1 MSNRKVA
8 IALLALLFVQ
18 VAVPI
23 IPVDA
28 ASGRTSPDFRVS
40 VMTLSSGGSIDVA
53 GEIEI
58 APGAHILRVVVSNI
72 GAGAGTA
79 TLNIAHQASASSLE
93 SPVTSINLGS
103 IGAASSSNPILIN
116 WTAQEGDGQTLFA
129 RVVSAA
135 DISPSNNDRTLE
147 FDVSKYHVG
156 SALGD
161 NIPGPTGGFTDLRLD
176 HSIHTYEATVRN
188 DGVMDISAV
197 FELNFTSNSNPANQV
212 SFWSNTLILAPGSL
226 LYPSTGGTLSASF
239 DASTMMGS
247 WTLAAKVVF
256 NGTSWTNTLVSSV
269 ETVTFSDYIIDL
281 STPGDRAIEP
291 GATTTLTFIVSNIG
305 ASDTWTIEL
314 GSDLGWHDDGQ
325 EGDVIALNAG
335 ESTTVIVPVTV
346 PANAVKPTL
355 ENVYLNLTSNSPD
368 VYVARSVAH
377 VMVGD
382 QYQATIVPPAG
393 PVTVTPAQTSSLLFT
408 IENSGNVPAAFD
420 VSTGL
425 SAAAENWIIE
435 GSVTTTDVIPVG
447 ANVSVSVQVTPAP
460 ISSPLDAGER
470 NAAGDS
476 LYAWVSATPVDG
488 GIPAIDSTQLVIRA
502 VIAVDPGPETEQII
516 LTEQDVIQSNGSGG
530 IDEILSLSVEVRH
543 NLGGAVTGGVDA
555 EITTS
560 TALFKPLNPG
570 GNNEP
575 ARWITNVTPNS
586 VSGLEVGEIFQSWM
600 AIDGPGDELPM
611 AGELTFPVT
620 ATPIL
625 TASQQANGV
634 LASSVTRNIS
644 VIVPSVVDGE
654 IINQDPLD
662 ADVGNQTNFTIKLA
676 NTGNDLSSYRLVVV
690 DDLPDLWSATIK
702 TADANNPSV
711 VSNLSPSMSD
721 HPITGGAHISD
732 VNLSIITDPQAPA
745 DTMQP
750 LTIRVEDRDTGEVLS
765 LNTLY
770 IRVEES
776 INFILQ
782 PTNHTV
788 DLSPYETPQTRVY
801 INNTGNVA
809 TTFEVWLD
817 NSQAN
822 DVDFSIESATEV
834 VVGPGYSESIKIRL
848 TPDLEASADDL
859 HMTTLWVKAIGGMNL
874 SASIVANV
882 TADHHLTISVQQIIE
897 VTPGVNKTIDVN
909 FINEGNLEE
918 YLNVTAVIE
927 GGWESSWDSDQLVLP
942 IGGAQE
948 NDLTVIVPAL
958 GGNFLLAD
966 GDTHNITISL
976 YHSDN
981 GNFLS
986 ARTITMVVS
995 PVFLVEFANWEETL
1009 KFSRQSE
1016 KVLSVKV
1023 TNVGNKDVLANV
1035 EYEVLRPG
1043 LSINSLAWEVVDY
1056 DTTLPLVVGL
1066 PAYMNFTI
1074 EAKEFE
1080 PDLFLEALL
1089 RVKLTPI
1096 DTEVEG
1102 SAIAESSLQMSRLF
1116 AYKEYKLGLPPDD
1129 PDEWMYEDIIWSH
1142 IPGLAGSSPAEYMI
1156 ELCKAERRV
1165 NLTQLNLDDEDFDWT
1180 FALEV
1185 EGVNQEL
1192 DLTNDCEGSAHTVI
1206 SLPLRPA
1213 WVTNEPLVVA
1223 IDTPDSPNILKNDG
1237 YDLTF
1242 RLYHPDEHN
1251 GFTVYTEETFSFYF
1265 ETKPNLYISE
1275 FQYDDESMYEGSTS
1289 TISAIVGNEGTSLAL
1304 SVKSTLICDGVTVKD
1319 PEKDHGMMPADT
1331 IIPVQWEVES
1341 EQLDWWS
1348 QSTDVSCELLLTGTA
1363 WNNTALES
1371 KSAVRDT
1378 TVSSWSPGVTVSFIA
1393 VLVLLVASIGL
1404 LRLVG
1409 QNDKFRLA
1417 ALYTGVLALGF
1428 AFHLMDLV
1436 SSDWGGPAILFIAA
1450 IWVWFMTWK
1459 STVEFQLI
1467 HEDYQRARKGIST
1480 LYSDHFDVL
1489 SNAKRQL
1496 SIILAMPILG
1506 MIGVILGVPPQMSSD
1521 SSNMTSLVGYLVI
1534 VIAGV
1539 IFLVWNANR
1548 LYGSLYGRLTEV
1560 EVQASRIERDLG
1572 DPARL
1577 LTELASDGLDISSII
1592 NQPKPNVAA
1601 SGEATSSE
1609 VLDWDE
1615 DVGVLMEDEV
1625 SDIEDTNTHVE
1636 EDLSEKEDVDE
1647 TPNLD
1652 LGALAGINA
1661 PEHEI
1666 PSLDV
1671 ADLFDDEPEEVSDD
1685 V

>member
-1 MSNRKVA
+1 MSNRKIAVA
-8 IALLALLFVQ
+8 ILALLFVQ

-23 IPVDA
+23 IPADA
-28 ASGRTSPDFRVS
+28 TSGRNSPDFRVS
-40 VMTLSSGGSIDVA
+40 VMTLSSGGSIESA
-53 GEIEI
+53 GEYEL
-58 APGAHILRVVVSNI
+58 APGDHIIRIVVTNI
-72 GAGAGTA
+72 GAAAGTA

-93 SPVTSINLGS
+93 TPVTSINLGS
-103 IGAASSSNPILIN
+103 IGASSSSNPILVN
-116 WTAQEGDGQTLFA
+116 WTAFEGDGQTLFA
-129 RVVSAA
+129 RVVSSA
-135 DISPSNNDRTLE
+135 DSNPGNNDKSLA
-147 FDVSKYHVG
+147 FDVSKYHLG
-156 SALGD
+156 SALGH

-197 FELNFTSNSNPANQV
+197 FELNFTSNSNPANAV
-212 SFWSNTLILAPGSL
+212 SFWSNTLILEPGSL
-226 LYPSTGGTLSASF
+226 LYPSVGGTLSASF
-239 DASTMMGS
+239 DASAMMGS
-247 WTLAAKVVF
+247 WTLAAKVIF
-256 NGTSWTNTLVSSV
+256 NGTSWTNMVVSSV

-281 STPGDRAIEP
+281 SEPGDRAIEP

-305 ASDTWTIEL
+305 ASDSWTIEL

-325 EGDVIALNAG
+325 EGDVISINAG

-346 PANAVKPTL
+346 PSNAAKPTL

-368 VYVARSVAH
+368 AYVARSVAH

-382 QYQATIVPPAG
+382 QYQATVIAPLG
-393 PVTVTPAQTSSLLFT
+393 PITVTPAQTSSLLFT
-408 IENSGNVPAAFD
+408 IENSGNIAAAFD
-420 VSTGL
+420 ISTGL
-425 SAAAENWIIE
+425 SAATENWVVE
-435 GSVTTTDVIPVG
+435 SSVTTTDVIPIG

-470 NAAGDS
+470 NSAGDS

-488 GIPAIDSTQLVIRA
+488 GIPAINSTQLVIRA
-502 VIAVDPGPETEQII
+502 VIAVDPGPETDQIV
-516 LTEQDVIQSNGSGG
+516 LSEQDVIQANGSGG

-560 TALFKPLNPG
+560 AAVFTPTNPG

-575 ARWITNVTPNS
+575 ARWTTSVTPNS
-586 VSGLEVGEIFQSWM
+586 VSGLEVGEVFQSWL
-600 AIDGPGDELPM
+600 AIDGPADELPM
-611 AGELTFPVT
+611 AGELVFPVT
-620 ATPIL
+620 ATPLL

-644 VIVPSVVDGE
+644 VIVPSIIDGE
-654 IINQDPLD
+654 IITQGPLD

-676 NTGNDLSSYRLVVV
+676 NTGNDLSSYRLAIV
-690 DDLPDLWSATIK
+690 DDLPELWSATIE
-702 TADANNPSV
+702 TSDVNNPSI

-721 HPITGGAHISD
+721 HPITGNAHISN
-732 VNLSIITDPQAPA
+732 VTLKITTDPQAPA

-750 LTIRVEDRDTGEVLS
+750 LTIRVEDRNTGEMLS

-822 DVDFSIESATEV
+822 DVDFTLETPREV
-834 VVGPGYSESIKIRL
+834 IVGPGYSESVKIRL
-848 TPDLEASADDL
+848 TPDVEASADDL

-882 TADHHLTISVQQIIE
+882 TADHHLTISVDEIIP
-897 VTPGVNKTIDVN
+897 VTPGVNQTIEVEFTN
-909 FINEGNLEE
+909 SGNLEE
-918 YLNVTAVIE
+918 NLNVTAVIE
-927 GGWESSWDSDQLVLP
+927 GGWSSAWDSDQMTLS
-942 IGGAQE
+942 IGGSQF
-948 NDLTVIVPAL
+948 NDLTVLVPAL
-958 GGNFLLAD
+958 GGNFSLAN
-966 GDTHNITISL
+966 GDTHNLTISL
-976 YHSDN
+976 YHSSN
-981 GNFLS
+981 GGFLS
-986 ARTITMVVS
+986 SRTVTLVVS
-995 PVFLVEFANWEETL
+995 PVFIVEFENWHDTV

-1016 KVLSVKV
+1016 SDYSVKV
-1023 TNVGNKDVLANV
+1023 TNVGNKDVIATV
-1035 EYEVLRPG
+1035 EYDVFRAG
-1043 LSINSLAWEVVDY
+1043 LDINSLAWEVVNPQPTIDLY
-1056 DTTLPLVVGL
+1056 VGVPEYL
-1066 PAYMNFTI
+1066 NFTV

-1089 RVKLTPI
+1089 RVTLTPM
-1096 DTEVEG
+1096 DSEVEG

-1116 AYKEYKLGLPPDD
+1116 ATQEYKLGLPPDD
-1129 PDEWMYEDIIWSH
+1129 PEERIYENIIWSH
-1142 IPGLAGSSPAEYMI
+1142 IPGLAGDSPVEYMI
-1156 ELCKAERRV
+1156 ELCNAERRV
-1165 NLTQLNLDDEDFDWT
+1165 NLSALNLDEDDFEWS

-1185 EGVNQEL
+1185 EGENQEL
-1192 DLTNDCEGSAHTVI
+1192 DLGNDCEGSAHSVI
-1206 SLPLRPA
+1206 TLPVRPA
-1213 WVTNEPLVVA
+1213 WVTNNPLTVA

-1251 GFTVYTEETFSFYF
+1251 GFTEYTEETFSFYF
-1265 ETKPNLYISE
+1265 ETKANLYISE
-1275 FQYDDESMYEGSTS
+1275 FQYDDSSMFEGSTS
-1289 TISAIVGNEGTSLAL
+1289 TISAVVGNEGTSLAL
-1304 SVKSTLICDGVTVKD
+1304 NVKSNLVCDGVIVKD
-1319 PEKDHGMMPADT
+1319 PEVIHGMMPSDT
-1331 IIPVQWEVES
+1331 KVSVIWEVES
-1341 EQLDWWS
+1341 EELDWWA
-1348 QSTDVSCELLLTGTA
+1348 QSTDVSCKLQLTGTA
-1363 WNNTALES
+1363 WNSSALES

-1378 TVSSWSPGVTVSFIA
+1378 TVNSWSPGVTVSFIA
-1393 VLVLLVASIGL
+1393 VLVLIGASVGL

-1417 ALYTGVLALGF
+1417 AIYTGVLALGF
-1428 AFHLMDLV
+1428 AFHLMDLI
-1436 SSDWGGPAILFIAA
+1436 SSQWGGPAILFIAA
-1450 IWVWFMTWK
+1450 LWVWIMTWK

-1496 SIILAMPILG
+1496 SIILVMPILG
-1506 MIGVILGVPPQMSSD
+1506 MIGVILGVPPQMSPD
-1521 SSNMTSLVGYLVI
+1521 SANVTSLVGYLVI
-1534 VIAGV
+1534 VIVGV

-1592 NQPKPNVAA
+1592 NQPRANVAA
-1601 SGEATSSE
+1601 SGEASPSE
-1609 VLDWDE
+1609 VIDWDE
-1615 DVGVLMEDEV
+1615 DVGILMEDEE
-1625 SDIEDTNTHVE
+1625 S
-1636 EDLSEKEDVDE
+1636 
-1647 TPNLD
+1647 
-1652 LGALAGINA
+1652 
-1661 PEHEI
+1661 
-1666 PSLDV
+1666 SLDNQGLTSIETDELTELEESV
-1671 ADLFDDEPEEVSDD
+1671 EIEEPTIEEGTQENGSNLSLDDLFGDASEEVESDD
-1685 V
+1685 